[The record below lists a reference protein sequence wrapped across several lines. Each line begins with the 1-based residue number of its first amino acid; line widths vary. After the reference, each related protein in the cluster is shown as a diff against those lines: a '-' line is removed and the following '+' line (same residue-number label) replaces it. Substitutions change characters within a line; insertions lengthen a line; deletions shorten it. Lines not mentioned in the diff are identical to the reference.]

1 MAQKTR
7 NLLKKKSFLKQERI
21 ITPLSE
27 NDKYVMPKAKNH
39 GLKTPR
45 VFHGKCF
52 TPMEKRPSMAVVK
65 MPKKHPNQ
73 WTIGRVTKKQIA
85 VVDPNNPKH

>member
-27 NDKYVMPKAKNH
+27 NDKYVIDRIVNYREQTGTH
-39 GLKTPR
+39 NEDIQRTTRGSLR
-45 VFHGKCF
+45 
-52 TPMEKRPSMAVVK
+52 S
-65 MPKKHPNQ
+65 Q
-73 WTIGRVTKKQIA
+73 YI
-85 VVDPNNPKH
+85 